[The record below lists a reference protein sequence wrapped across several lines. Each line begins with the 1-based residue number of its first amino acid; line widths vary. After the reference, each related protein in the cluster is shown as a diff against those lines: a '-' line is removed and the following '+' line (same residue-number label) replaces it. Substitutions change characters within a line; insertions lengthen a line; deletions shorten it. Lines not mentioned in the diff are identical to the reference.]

1 MALTAVSIVNVALP
15 SIQEGLGATSTD
27 LQWVLSGYS
36 LTFGVILVAA
46 GRAGDLLG
54 RDRLFVAGV
63 AIFGLAS
70 MVATMAPT
78 PLILNI
84 ARAFMG
90 IGSGIYNPQISGLIQ
105 QHYQG
110 AERARAFG
118 MFGAVVGSA
127 VAIGPLMGGALI
139 GWGGPE
145 VGWRWTIGI
154 NIPLSFITI
163 ILAILWLPHTPK
175 RFRSSEQDLD
185 PVGAVLLGLAVLAT
199 MSPFMMA
206 SDHPATWWLL
216 PLGLLLGGAW
226 LVWERAYKKRG
237 RAPMVDLNLFKV
249 RSYSFGV
256 IMISVFF
263 AGSTTIWVLIAQFLQ
278 GGMGESALVTGMIGF
293 PAALLSIFS
302 AYIGGKLVMRLG
314 RWLVVIGLVIT
325 LVGIVGTAWITTV
338 VSNGDLSVWAM
349 SLTAVPL
356 GFGASWITS
365 PNQTLTLREV
375 PVTQGGT
382 AAGIMQTGQRIST
395 AMGTAA
401 VTGLFFHHIGDGYA
415 KALDYSYFL
424 IGVFTVIA
432 LIIAIIDA
440 IVDKEGMSASA

>member
-15 SIQEGLGATSTD
+15 SIQAGLGASSTD

-54 RDRLFVAGV
+54 RDRLFIAGV

-78 PLILNI
+78 PLTLNI

-110 AERARAFG
+110 AERAKAFG

-139 GWGGPE
+139 GWGGPQ

-154 NIPLSFITI
+154 NVPLSFLTI

-175 RFRSSEQDLD
+175 RLRSSNRDLD
-185 PVGAVLLGLAVLAT
+185 PVGAALLGLAVLAT
-199 MSPFMMA
+199 MLPFMMA
-206 SDHPATWWLL
+206 SEHPATWWFLPVGALL
-216 PLGLLLGGAW
+216 TGLW
-226 LVWERAYKKRG
+226 LVWERAYKRRG
-237 RAPMVDLNLFKV
+237 RIPMVDLNLFRV
-249 RSYSFGV
+249 RSYTFGV
-256 IMISVFF
+256 VMISVFF

-278 GGMGESALVTGMIGF
+278 GGMKESALLTGMVGF

-302 AYIGGKLVMRLG
+302 AYLGGKLVMKLG

-325 LVGIVGTAWITTV
+325 LVGIIATSWITTV
-338 VSNGDLSVWAM
+338 VARGDISVWAM
-349 SLTAVPL
+349 SITAIPL

-375 PVTQGGT
+375 PISQGGT

-415 KALDYSYFL
+415 RALDYGYLL
-424 IGVFTVIA
+424 IGAFTLIA

-440 IVDKEGMSASA
+440 VLDKEGMSAGA